1 MKHLVF
7 YVILGSTSTT
17 SYPRTSSTLTSA
29 HRGLTSRAHV
39 TNNLESSLI
48 LANAGVTSATALH
61 ATILAGTSS
70 YNTSSETMADS
81 RLNLE
86 VQRHQRRRL

>member
-1 MKHLVF
+1 M
-7 YVILGSTSTT
+7 ILGSTSVN
-17 SYPRTSSTLTSA
+17 SHPRASSALTSS
-29 HRGLTSRAHV
+29 HRSLTSRAHETHNV
-39 TNNLESSLI
+39 ESSLI

-61 ATILAGTSS
+61 AAMLAGTNS